1 MNMHVT
7 EKTLRRAV
15 GAPDPATW
23 IDVDGTRL
31 AVMRRGKGDP
41 VFCLHAIGHGARDFE
56 PLAQRIG
63 NRFEIIAIDWPG
75 QGRSPDDAGAPDP
88 AHYARLLLGA
98 MDALGIEKAIVL
110 GNSIGGATALR
121 FAAAHPE
128 RVHALVLCNSGG
140 LAELTPFVRFLI
152 LRFASFF
159 RSGENGKRW
168 FAPAFRIYYSGVL
181 KRAPEQRDRI
191 IASAYEI
198 AGVLRA
204 AWEGFAKPEADIRAL
219 APNIARPVWIAWA
232 KDDRILAWSRCK
244 EAAETLPDVRVEMFE
259 GGHAAF
265 LEDPDNFA
273 RGFVAFARRL

>member
-1 MNMHVT
+1 MNMHVA
-7 EKTLRRAV
+7 EKTLRGAV
-15 GAPDPATW
+15 GAPEPAAW

-31 AVMRRGKGDP
+31 AIMRRGKGDP

-63 NRFEIIAIDWPG
+63 DRFEIIALDWPG

-88 AHYARLLLGA
+88 AHYASLLLGA
-98 MDALGIEKAIVL
+98 MDALDIESAILL

-121 FAAAHPE
+121 FAAAHPD
-128 RVHALVLCNSGG
+128 RVRALVLCNSGG
-140 LAELTPFVRFLI
+140 LAELTPFARFLI
-152 LRFASFF
+152 FRFAAFF
-159 RSGENGKRW
+159 RAGENGKRW
-168 FAPAFRIYYSGVL
+168 FARAFRIYYSSVL
-181 KRAPEQRDRI
+181 KRAPEQRESI
-191 IASAYEI
+191 IASGYEI
-198 AGVLRA
+198 AGVLRT

-219 APNIARPVWIAWA
+219 APNIVCPVWIAWA

-244 EAAETLPDVRVEMFE
+244 AAAQTIPNVRLEMFE

-273 RGFVAFARRL
+273 QGFLEFVRRL